1 LVLATKNRDKIREIR
16 HLLRGLKVKILSIE
30 DYPDLPEVHEDGET
44 LRDNAIKKAV
54 TIAAYTGK
62 WALADDTGLAVAAL
76 DGAPGVYSA
85 RFAGPGC
92 KYIDNNKKLLRLL
105 ADLPKSKRRAQF
117 ECVISLADPGGK
129 VHSVTGVINGYIGTE
144 MKGQHGFGYDPVF
157 VVPEYG
163 KTFAQLGLKTK
174 NQISHRG
181 KALEKIKKVIKKMIV
196 SARG

>member
-1 LVLATKNRDKIREIR
+1 MMELVLATKNRDKIKEIK
-16 HLLRGLKVKILSIE
+16 HLLRGLKVKVLSIE

-54 TIAAYTGK
+54 TISAYTGK

-117 ECVISLADPGGK
+117 KCVISLADPRGK

-163 KTFAQLGLKTK
+163 QTFAQLGLKTK
-174 NQISHRG
+174 NQVSHRG
-181 KALEKIKKVIKKMIV
+181 QALEKIKKVIKRMIV
-196 SARG
+196 D

>member
-1 LVLATKNRDKIREIR
+1 MIELVLATKNRDKIKEIK

-92 KYIDNNKKLLRLL
+92 KYIDNNRKLLSML
-105 ADLPKSKRRAQF
+105 DTMPKSKRKAQF
-117 ECVISLADPGGK
+117 TCVIALADPRGK
-129 VHSVTGVINGYIGTE
+129 VHSVSGVINGYIGTE
-144 MKGQHGFGYDPVF
+144 MKGRHGFGYDPVF
-157 VVPEYG
+157 VVPEFG

-181 KALEKIKKVIKKMIV
+181 KALEKIKKVIKRMI
-196 SARG
+196 AK